1 MIQTKNIETLDDFK
15 RLKINDC
22 VICEFK
28 RDSYVGNKK
37 TRFGTYQIYAVKHDQ
52 NEIILQLKNNVY
64 FNYKMFLSPTE
75 VSNLKSI
82 MLVRSVN

>member
-1 MIQTKNIETLDDFK
+1 MIQAKNIETLDEFK
-15 RLKINDC
+15 RLKMNDC

-28 RDSYVGNKK
+28 RDAYVGNKK

-64 FNYKMFLSPTE
+64 FNYKMFLNPKE

>member
-1 MIQTKNIETLDDFK
+1 MIQTKNIETLDEFK
-15 RLKINDC
+15 RLKMNDC

-28 RDSYVGNKK
+28 RDTYVGNKK

-82 MLVRSVN
+82 MLVESRN